1 MHPTLDRHGAGM
13 PHGRM
18 PPTTASY
25 VLSSRHDRQAL
36 HAHRLRGPARCATP
50 SLTQKRG
57 NILEKQVKDVYNNS
71 ARLKELMTASPMTA
85 AQHAAINRKRIHDR
99 RMLEDARE
107 RRSNANEL
115 F

>member
-1 MHPTLDRHGAGM
+1 MHCP
-13 PHGRM
+13 
-18 PPTTASY
+18 S
-25 VLSSRHDRQAL
+25 
-36 HAHRLRGPARCATP
+36 GPARCAKL

>member
-1 MHPTLDRHGAGM
+1 MAELGKQARRQHAAWTKAGNY
-13 PHGRM
+13 GILLF
-18 PPTTASY
+18 SFE
-25 VLSSRHDRQAL
+25 HDRRAL
-36 HAHRLRGPARCATP
+36 HAHRLRGPARCARP

>member
-1 MHPTLDRHGAGM
+1 M
-13 PHGRM
+13 
-18 PPTTASY
+18 
-25 VLSSRHDRQAL
+25 
-36 HAHRLRGPARCATP
+36 
-50 SLTQKRG
+50 
-57 NILEKQVKDVYNNS
+57 EKQVKDVYNNS

-85 AQHAAINRKRIHDR
+85 AQHAAINRKRIRDR

>member
-1 MHPTLDRHGAGM
+1 LNAIDRHGTSM
-13 PHGRM
+13 LYGRT
-18 PPTTASY
+18 PQITASSI
-25 VLSSRHDRQAL
+25 LSFEHDRRAL
-36 HAHRLRGPARCATP
+36 HVHRPCGPARCATP
-50 SLTQKRG
+50 ILTQKRG

>member
-1 MHPTLDRHGAGM
+1 
-13 PHGRM
+13 
-18 PPTTASY
+18 
-25 VLSSRHDRQAL
+25 
-36 HAHRLRGPARCATP
+36 
-50 SLTQKRG
+50 
-57 NILEKQVKDVYNNS
+57 VKDVYNNS